1 MGALSPKGKV
11 ESAASAKCSTGHR
24 RSEAF
29 KKNIVPALLTFQKL
43 FGKGKRLR
51 YLCQDETRL
60 GLKTETLK
68 LITAFGVKPVAP
80 ILWKRENFWLYG
92 VVEPL
97 SGWHFC
103 QEYAH
108 LNGEDFQQFID
119 ALSLQLGEDIALIQM
134 DQAGAHVTN
143 EIKWPENLIPVC
155 QPAHS
160 PELNPIERVW
170 EYIKQQLVGEVFT
183 TLSQLRER
191 LQQVL
196 KKITPEQ
203 ICSLSSYNFIL
214 EALFYA
220 ASS

>member
-1 MGALSPKGKV
+1 M
-11 ESAASAKCSTGHR
+11 
-24 RSEAF
+24 
-29 KKNIVPALLTFQKL
+29 TFQKL
-43 FGKGKRLR
+43 FGQSKRLR

-60 GLKTETLK
+60 GLKTETGK

-80 ILWKRENFWLYG
+80 MLWKRDNFWLYG
-92 VVEPL
+92 VVEPF

-108 LNGEDFQQFID
+108 LNTECFQQFID
-119 ALSLQLGEDIALIQM
+119 TLGARLGEDIALLQM
-134 DQAGAHVTN
+134 DKAGAHVTN
-143 EIKWPENLIPVC
+143 KLRWQDYLIPVC

-170 EYIKQQLVGEVFT
+170 EFIKQQLTGEVFT
-183 TLSQLRER
+183 TLQQLRDR
-191 LQQVL
+191 LQQVIE
-196 KKITPEQ
+196 KITPEQ

>member
-1 MGALSPKGKV
+1 M
-11 ESAASAKCSTGHR
+11 
-24 RSEAF
+24 
-29 KKNIVPALLTFQKL
+29 
-43 FGKGKRLR
+43 
-51 YLCQDETRL
+51 CQDETRL
-60 GLKTETLK
+60 GLKTQTGK

-80 ILWKRENFWLYG
+80 VLWKRDNFWLYG

-97 SGWHFC
+97 SGWYFY
-103 QEYAH
+103 QEYTH
-108 LNGEDFQQFID
+108 LNTKGFQQFID
-119 ALSLQLGEDIALIQM
+119 ALSAQLGEDTALSQM
-134 DQAGAHVTN
+134 DQAGAHVTSALH
-143 EIKWPENLIPVC
+143 WPENLIPVC

-170 EYIKQQLVGEVFT
+170 EFIKRQLQGEVFT
-183 TLSQLRER
+183 NLQELRDR

-196 KKITPEQ
+196 EKITLEQ

>member
-1 MGALSPKGKV
+1 M
-11 ESAASAKCSTGHR
+11 
-24 RSEAF
+24 
-29 KKNIVPALLTFQKL
+29 FQKH

-60 GLKTETLK
+60 GLKTETGK
-68 LITAFGVKPVAP
+68 LITAERKTCVNMVSPETTPLLCGETLTKMRADHIYIDSLEAFGVKPVAP
-80 ILWKRENFWLYG
+80 ILCQRENFWLYG

-143 EIKWPENLIPVC
+143 ELKWQDYLIPVC

-170 EYIKQQLVGEVFT
+170 EYIKQQLAGYVFT
-183 TLSQLRER
+183 TLPQLRER
-191 LQQVL
+191 LQQVIE
-196 KKITPEQ
+196 KITPLQ